1 MISIPDYLVTAV
13 NTATTL
19 TVQYKGGGAD
29 PTTAIA
35 TDRKVSPTGPAGT
48 DGASSITQTTASFT
62 MPAVNDTVTVP
73 VANSSGFNTG
83 INVDIATAGN
93 FTVTAIASNPDT
105 ITVRNLGGN
114 NTAVGVN
121 IAIGSQVVITGP
133 PGLDGSVTG
142 ASYLNYT
149 AAIPPPPTDGNEW
162 KDFIDSSN
170 GNKRS
175 LRYPGNGAIDRYFFF
190 SDLVGLDGRGFK
202 SNQFVGINFLVENG
216 TYTLL
221 TIPSGEPNWTI
232 DLIQSLKVDTSCDF
246 SLQIDTT
253 AVTGM
258 DAIALASD
266 TPQNLTATGNNV
278 ATPEQEINIVITGL
292 ATNTTGTLIGT
303 MRIIR
308 G

>member
-1 MISIPDYLVTAV
+1 M
-13 NTATTL
+13 

-48 DGASSITQTTASFT
+48 DGASSITQTTVAFT
-62 MPAVNDTVTVP
+62 MPAVNGTVVVS
-73 VANSSGFNTG
+73 VAKSSGFNTG
-83 INVDIATAGN
+83 VPVNIATAGN
-93 FTVTAIASNPDT
+93 FTVMAKASNPDT

-149 AAIPPPPTDGNEW
+149 AAITPPNTDASEW
-162 KDFIDSSN
+162 KKFINANDNNRPSI
-170 GNKRS
+170 RF
-175 LRYPGNGAIDRYFFF
+175 PGNGNIEKYFFF
-190 SDLVGLDGRGFK
+190 SDLLGLDGRGFK

-232 DLIQSLKVDTSCDF
+232 DLIQSLKIDTSCDF

-278 ATPEQEINIVITGL
+278 ATPEQNINIMITGL
-292 ATNTTGTLIGT
+292 AANTTGTLIGT
-303 MRIIR
+303 MRFF
-308 G
+308 